1 MKKNGFAAFQDC
13 EAAGLRRNT
22 SVSSECADSTS
33 RMEAL
38 AALKASLGEDLACV
52 LRSEGEDSYF
62 CDSNLRRFLEG
73 NDMAV
78 AATAKQVRAT
88 IAWRATMD
96 CHAARLRLIA
106 IDSSR
111 NAPGGRD
118 MSLSDLSHYDHCMEH
133 MYVGAKKF
141 LTAKDG
147 NPLDI
152 SLLGRVE
159 PVRAVAIVEHALFD
173 INWMEFM
180 EKMNVQ
186 LTRLTRD
193 RTTEAETAAA
203 AAAAGDATAVLIPL
217 AKMHVVLDMTGLG
230 ASHCKPSGCNFFI
243 KHVSQVAE
251 ANYPE
256 CACGFWVVNNHWLFE
271 TAYAFCAP
279 FFPPKTRLKIHL
291 CGHAGSEKYEAALA
305 PLIERKALPVI
316 LGGEQDNRIWLNLPR
331 RIDPAACPSALSASW
346 TVVHHIYAG
355 EKCVVEIPMIAPGAA
370 AAGSDGGDGA
380 GADAVDGG
388 GAASSAVADAAAAWA
403 QLLPDVAI
411 TRAAV
416 DAGAAGTTA
425 GGVVWDFSTSDPS
438 YDIDFSATFTPSTAQ
453 CEAAAARAG
462 EGEGGGGA
470 AESAAGDDEAVV
482 EEVKHAVERLATHSG
497 GFALEEG
504 VVGGTL
510 RLVFD
515 NTFSWVR
522 QKVVTLRVRCK

>member
-1 MKKNGFAAFQDC
+1 M
-13 EAAGLRRNT
+13 
-22 SVSSECADSTS
+22 
-33 RMEAL
+33 AL

-78 AATAKQVRAT
+78 AASAKQVRAT
-88 IAWRATMD
+88 IAWRSMTG

-193 RTTEAETAAA
+193 RTIEAEAAAA
-203 AAAAGDATAVLIPL
+203 AAAAGATAVLVPL
-217 AKMHVVLDMTGLG
+217 AKMHVLLDMTGLG

-243 KHVSQVAE
+243 KNVSLVAE

-256 CACGFWVVNNHWLFE
+256 CARGFWVVNNHWLFE

-305 PLIERKALPVI
+305 PLIEREALPAI
-316 LGGEQDNRIWLNLPR
+316 LGGEQDNRVWLNLPR

-346 TVVHHIYAG
+346 TVVHHVYAG

-370 AAGSDGGDGA
+370 AAGSNGGDGA
-380 GADAVDGG
+380 GADAVDGGTDGGDDAVDGG
-388 GAASSAVADAAAAWA
+388 GAASSAVAAAAAAAAVWA

-425 GGVVWDFSTSDPS
+425 SGVVWDFSTSDPS
-438 YDIDFSATFTPSTAQ
+438 RDVDFSAIFVPSTTQ

-462 EGEGGGGA
+462 EGAGGGGA
-470 AESAAGDDEAVV
+470 AESAAGDDEAVL

-497 GFALEEG
+497 AFALEEG

-522 QKVVTLRVRCK
+522 QKVVTLRVRCG